1 MADKFSLFFFIL
13 VGGAVFAQ
21 TKQEL
26 DKVMLSKDP
35 YEILSFINKYPQDPN
50 TPFLRKK
57 IGDHKEAKYLLQNN
71 SNINLQSNPIEAGKD
86 KTELSNKAKK
96 TEEVLNHLFNNDPTN
111 QQAYLQIK
119 NQSNCDIKVKIEG
132 KKAYYIDIP
141 KMGDNFVLIPKGNY
155 NISTDICNER
165 YISMKNVNQDM
176 QIRLIAS
183 KKARN

>member
-57 IGDHKEAKYLLQNN
+57 VGDHKEAKYLLQGNAVSIYERAIDLSLEQYRKTN
-71 SNINLQSNPIEAGKD
+71 DQKWTIE
-86 KTELSNKAKK
+86 
-96 TEEVLNHLFNNDPTN
+96 
-111 QQAYLQIK
+111 
-119 NQSNCDIKVKIEG
+119 
-132 KKAYYIDIP
+132 
-141 KMGDNFVLIPKGNY
+141 
-155 NISTDICNER
+155 R
-165 YISMKNVNQDM
+165 
-176 QIRLIAS
+176 R
-183 KKARN
+183 